1 MSWWACT
8 ILWYPSIMAHKGQ
21 VTIGDR
27 GRIVLPSSIR
37 SALGLEP
44 GTRMLVS
51 AEDDGSLTLRP
62 YRAVA
67 EESRGLFSGL
77 VKGGS
82 LVDELLAER
91 RAEAD
96 REE

>member
-1 MSWWACT
+1 
-8 ILWYPSIMAHKGQ
+8 MAHKEQ
-21 VTIGDR
+21 VTVGDR

-51 AEDDGSLTLRP
+51 AEADGSLTLRP

-67 EESRGLFSGL
+67 EESRGMFSDL

-82 LVDELLAER
+82 LVDELIAQR
-91 RAEAD
+91 RAESHS
-96 REE
+96 EE

>member
-1 MSWWACT
+1 
-8 ILWYPSIMAHKGQ
+8 MAHKEE

-27 GRIVLPSSIR
+27 GRIVLPASIR
-37 SALGLEP
+37 STLGLEP

-67 EESRGLFSGL
+67 EESRGLFSDL
-77 VKGGS
+77 LEAGS
-82 LVDELLAER
+82 LVEELLEQR
-91 RAEAD
+91 RAEAH
-96 REE
+96 REQ

>member
-1 MSWWACT
+1 M
-8 ILWYPSIMAHKGQ
+8 IAHKAQ

-27 GRIVLPSSIR
+27 GRLVLPSSIR
-37 SALGLEP
+37 SALGLQP
-44 GTRMLVS
+44 GTRMLVT

-67 EESRGLFSGL
+67 ETSRGMFSGL
-77 VKGGS
+77 AKGGS
-82 LVDELLAER
+82 LVDDLLAER
-91 RAEAD
+91 RAQAH

>member
-1 MSWWACT
+1 VT
-8 ILWYPSIMAHKGQ
+8 HRDQ

-51 AEDDGSLTLRP
+51 AEDDGSVTLRP

-67 EESRGLFSGL
+67 EKSRGSFSDL
-77 VKGGS
+77 SKGGS
-82 LVDELLAER
+82 LVDELLADR
-91 RAEAD
+91 RAQAHS
-96 REE
+96 EE

>member
-1 MSWWACT
+1 MMSWYSLLMT
-8 ILWYPSIMAHKGQ
+8 HNEQ
-21 VTIGDR
+21 VTVGDR

-44 GTRMLVS
+44 GTRLLVS

-67 EESRGLFSGL
+67 EKSRGMFSDL
-77 VKGGS
+77 TKGGS
-82 LVDELLAER
+82 LVDELLAGR
-91 RAEAD
+91 RLEAQ

>member
-1 MSWWACT
+1 MWHICR
-8 ILWYPSIMAHKGQ
+8 MAHQEQ
-21 VTIGDR
+21 VTVGDR
-27 GRIVLPSSIR
+27 GRIVLPASIR

-51 AEDDGSLTLRP
+51 AESDGSLTLRP

-67 EESRGLFSGL
+67 EEGRGMFSEL
-77 VKGGS
+77 AKGGS
-82 LVDELLAER
+82 LVEELIAER
-91 RAEAD
+91 RGEAH

>member
-1 MSWWACT
+1 MT
-8 ILWYPSIMAHKGQ
+8 RKEQ

-44 GTRMLVS
+44 GTRMLVR

-67 EESRGLFSGL
+67 EESRGMFSDL

-82 LVDELLAER
+82 LVDELIAER
-91 RAEAD
+91 RAAA
-96 REE
+96 RNEE

>member
-1 MSWWACT
+1 MT
-8 ILWYPSIMAHKGQ
+8 RWYAPIIAHRTQ

-27 GRIVLPSSIR
+27 GRIVLPSSVR
-37 SALGLEP
+37 SALGLQP
-44 GTRMLVS
+44 GTRMLVT

-67 EESRGLFSGL
+67 EKGRGMFSDL
-77 VKGGS
+77 TKGGS

-91 RAEAD
+91 RAQAH